1 MNDLWLLEGLV
12 VFTFHLLS
20 QRVFRTMLA
29 WWQLK
34 ISLYVSS
41 ESDITINSTAED
53 RKGAEL
59 RLKRLCVG
67 SLLTI
72 TANEI

>member
-1 MNDLWLLEGLV
+1 MSAGNSSNDLWLLEGLV
-12 VFTFHLLS
+12 VFTMHLLS
-20 QRVFRTMLA
+20 QRVF
-29 WWQLK
+29 K

-41 ESDITINSTAED
+41 DSDITINSTAED

-59 RLKRLCVG
+59 SLKRLCVG

-72 TANEI
+72 AANEI